1 MTDILR
7 IVEKHTNHNGDP
19 LSHPDLAQDITLI
32 QNQMPQATA
41 DEKTQATEFLKSL
54 MGDIETQIND
64 MKQELDGKAK
74 AMETLEKTKEACLA
88 YLKPEGSKKG

>member
-32 QNQMPQATA
+32 QNAMPTA
-41 DEKTQATEFLKSL
+41 MANEKEKATEFLKSL
-54 MGDIETQIND
+54 MGKIETKISE
-64 MKQELDGKAK
+64 MSKELDGKADAMDMLKK
-74 AMETLEKTKEACLA
+74 ATDACLA
-88 YLKPEGSKKG
+88 YMKPTGRKG